1 MSSAAQPMPRPE
13 EAIRHRIDN
22 VPQLASL
29 RSISNALS
37 NLLNTEYSFTAQIAE
52 IISRDPSLTSRLLK
66 LVNSVFF
73 GISHKIT
80 NIEEAVF
87 YLGLRQIKELALA
100 TPVIE
105 DFEQIQRSVKG
116 IEWRKLWQHSIGSAL
131 LTREILAVADITY
144 EDDTDYLIGLLH
156 KVGKIVM
163 AAAFP
168 DEFVQIHQQT
178 WTSPREV
185 AEEERRLIGW
195 DHAQMGAYYLQKNR
209 LKAEIFEG
217 IAHQFSPTRA
227 GRYAL
232 TAAAIQLAD
241 QMLVQEGIFGIE
253 NIEPVEKEEEDD
265 EPMELHEQ
273 PGWML
278 LFGGKRQQANL
289 AMASLTRTL
298 KRLPMTLEGM
308 V

>member
-1 MSSAAQPMPRPE
+1 MPRSDE
-13 EAIRHRIDN
+13 VIRHSIDN
-22 VPQLASL
+22 VPRLASL

-52 IISRDPSLTSRLLK
+52 IISRDPSLTARLLK

-105 DFEQIQRSVKG
+105 DFEQIQRNVKG
-116 IEWRKLWQHSIGSAL
+116 IEWRRLWQHSIGSAL
-131 LTREILAVADITY
+131 LTREILAVADIAY

-168 DEFVQIHQQT
+168 DEFVDIHQRT
-178 WTSPREV
+178 WANPRDV
-185 AEEERRLIGW
+185 VEEEKRLIGW
-195 DHAQMGAYYLQKNR
+195 DHAQIASYYLQKNR
-209 LKAEIFEG
+209 MKAEIYEG
-217 IAHQFSPTRA
+217 IAHQFAPTRA

-241 QMLVQEGIFGIE
+241 QMLVQEGIYGIE
-253 NIEPVEKEEEDD
+253 NIEPAPEAID
-265 EPMELHEQ
+265 LTEQ

>member
-1 MSSAAQPMPRPE
+1 MSSAAQPVPRTE
-13 EAIRHRIDN
+13 EMIRYQIDN
-22 VPQLASL
+22 VPRLASL

-52 IISRDPSLTSRLLK
+52 IISRDPSLTARLLK

-105 DFEQIQRSVKG
+105 DFEQIQRNVKG

-168 DEFVQIHQQT
+168 DEFFAIHQKT
-178 WTSPREV
+178 WPSPRDV
-185 AEEERRLIGW
+185 VEEERRLIGW
-195 DHAQMGAYYLQKNR
+195 DHAQVGAYYLQKNK
-209 LKAEIFEG
+209 LKAEIAEG
-217 IAHQFSPTRA
+217 IAHQFAPTRA

-241 QMLVQEGIFGIE
+241 QMLMMEGLFGIE
-253 NIEPVEKEEEDD
+253 NIDLAEPV
-265 EPMELHEQ
+265 PELSEQ

-278 LFGGKRQQANL
+278 LFGGKRQQAAL

-298 KRLPMTLEGM
+298 KRLPLTLEGM
-308 V
+308 I

>member
-1 MSSAAQPMPRPE
+1 MNPAAQPMPRSDE
-13 EAIRHRIDN
+13 VIRHSIDN
-22 VPQLASL
+22 VPRLASL

-52 IISRDPSLTSRLLK
+52 IISRDPSLTARLLK

-105 DFEQIQRSVKG
+105 DFEQIQRNVKG
-116 IEWRKLWQHSIGSAL
+116 IEWRRLWQHSIGSAL
-131 LTREILAVADITY
+131 LTREILAVADIAY

-168 DEFVQIHQQT
+168 DEFVDIHQRT
-178 WTSPREV
+178 WANPRDV
-185 AEEERRLIGW
+185 VEEEKRLIGW
-195 DHAQMGAYYLQKNR
+195 DHAQIASYYLQKNR
-209 LKAEIFEG
+209 MKAEIYEG
-217 IAHQFSPTRA
+217 IAHQFAPTRA

-241 QMLVQEGIFGIE
+241 QMLVQEGIYGIE
-253 NIEPVEKEEEDD
+253 NIEPAPEAID
-265 EPMELHEQ
+265 LTEQ